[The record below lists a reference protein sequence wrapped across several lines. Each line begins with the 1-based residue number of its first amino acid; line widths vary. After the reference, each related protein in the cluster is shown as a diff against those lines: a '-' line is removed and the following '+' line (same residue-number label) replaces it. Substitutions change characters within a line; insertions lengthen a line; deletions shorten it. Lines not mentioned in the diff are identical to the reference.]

1 MEQVGLFVLGWLLVG
16 FLVALFVG
24 KFIRQAHRLGEP
36 TMPTTADRQRPER
49 RISIRRVSIRRAQTR
64 GGQTYWDL
72 ATPDRR
78 QGFDRR
84 SAVRV

>member
-1 MEQVGLFVLGWLLVG
+1 MEQGGLLLLGWLLVG

-24 KFIRQAHRLGEP
+24 KFIRQANRLGEP
-36 TMPTTADRQRPER
+36 TMPATADRQRLER
-49 RISIRRVSIRRAQTR
+49 RMRIRRVQDR
-64 GGQTYWDL
+64 GGQTHWDL

-84 SAVRV
+84 SENRV